1 LAATLALMV
10 LLGLGGVILR
20 ASTAGRREQRAAEE
34 VLRAAYLAESGVHDG
49 IANLIA
55 GATNDIGSANQ
66 PAAFGGGSYWVDVVD
81 NLDGTFELTSR
92 ASDGRQRMAVQAVVR
107 PPVDDPLPGAVFAGN
122 SSGDPL
128 YALEFS
134 GTAPRNDEI
143 TGAVYS
149 GADVSIQDDATVNG
163 AITAGGAIYG
173 GAGQSGTTKPSPDIA
188 GMQYD
193 TNHDVDV
200 ASDFAAATLQLSP
213 ATGGFAWQLPQ
224 AKEAHI
230 FRKNPLDRAVHTVL
244 TSKDD
249 YFLEDPY
256 EPLGPDLLRDGSNA
270 SNITL
275 SGVDGAPGPDGNELV
290 YYIDGNLWVMNLLT
304 NSFKLFTAQNP
315 GFRVTFA
322 VRGNIYIG
330 DNVYYGDAADDGVA
344 FVALRDPAEPDS
356 GNIYLGDLL
365 DGSVAPV
372 VGSLSHLDGFLYAEN
387 DVLDRNLDHL
397 GLGQVEINGHVSA
410 GNQVIFERD
419 LLVLRSKLEV
429 THDGRLAAGALAL
442 PNLPLAAPDPASC
455 AILSWS
461 QIPYP

>member
-1 LAATLALMV
+1 MQGTKETRGIGGSRSLRRGSALLAATLALMV

-200 ASDFAAATLQLSP
+200 ASDFASAAQLACDAATLAFIDP
-213 ATGGFAWQLPQ
+213 ARPAPRFFYLV
-224 AKEAHI
+224 
-230 FRKNPLDRAVHTVL
+230 RAENGCVEGL
-244 TSKDD
+244 G
-249 YFLEDPY
+249 
-256 EPLGPDLLRDGSNA
+256 PLGARS
-270 SNITL
+270 
-275 SGVDGAPGPDGNELV
+275 DGASTCG
-290 YYIDGNLWVMNLLT
+290 
-304 NSFKLFTAQNP
+304 
-315 GFRVTFA
+315 
-322 VRGNIYIG
+322 
-330 DNVYYGDAADDGVA
+330 
-344 FVALRDPAEPDS
+344 
-356 GNIYLGDLL
+356 
-365 DGSVAPV
+365 
-372 VGSLSHLDGFLYAEN
+372 
-387 DVLDRNLDHL
+387 
-397 GLGQVEINGHVSA
+397 
-410 GNQVIFERD
+410 
-419 LLVLRSKLEV
+419 RSC
-429 THDGRLAAGALAL
+429 
-442 PNLPLAAPDPASC
+442 P
-455 AILSWS
+455 
-461 QIPYP
+461 